1 MYHFVLGSLL
11 RVPRRAG
18 LMVLAVLLAATG
30 LPVAAAPTASAATS
44 SSGLAAQFVHVVN
57 AERARAGRRPL
68 AVDAHM
74 TSVAAAWSRRMAATG
89 RLAHNPALARSVRSW
104 RYLGEN
110 VGVGYSVSSL
120 AAAFWSSPEHRANIL
135 DRHYDRIG
143 VAVVNVGGKLW
154 VTEDFLGTGRVTRSV
169 SRPALRPI
177 AHPASGTRPA
187 HPAKPARPAKSA
199 RSAMSPRPVSPFVT
213 ACRRHALARFGV
225 RHERYGVVGWPT
237 ALSACDGT

>member
-1 MYHFVLGSLL
+1 
-11 RVPRRAG
+11 
-18 LMVLAVLLAATG
+18 
-30 LPVAAAPTASAATS
+30 
-44 SSGLAAQFVHVVN
+44 LAAQFVHIIN

-74 TSVAAAWSRRMAATG
+74 TSVAGGWSRHMATTSS
-89 RLAHNPALARSVRSW
+89 LAHNPALARSVRSW

-143 VAVVNVGGKLW
+143 VAVVNVSGKLW

-177 AHPASGTRPA
+177 AHPGGT
-187 HPAKPARPAKSA
+187 ARPVRAAQST
-199 RSAMSPRPVSPFVT
+199 RSAAAPPSVSPAVA